1 MTRMEQAEH
10 RCSVVD
16 LWSAVAMEEL
26 FSNAALDSWVMLGSG
41 ICLRSWKGVKS
52 RETKIYFYKFDVLWK
67 HIGTFRT
74 QNLLHKD
81 CSARE
86 PRSGICAV

>member
-1 MTRMEQAEH
+1 MSHAR
-10 RCSVVD
+10 
-16 LWSAVAMEEL
+16 LWYMFKEL
-26 FSNAALDSWVMLGSG
+26 
-41 ICLRSWKGVKS
+41 KGVKS

-86 PRSGICAV
+86 PRSGICAA